1 MNEFSC
7 IWIPSIHVECI
18 SLDSSF
24 LEYLNHTPDVVQ
36 MACHKK
42 KKKIYA
48 IVVGFQNCTQ
58 YLFQVFLLVVVVVFV
73 VDEIVVVVEDE
84 VALAEVLV
92 VVVGDGV
99 GLVAGAVEEAE
110 EEEVEE
116 DEDVEVMEN
125 NYNND
130 HDHDYV
136 DDSVL
141 VH

>member
-7 IWIPSIHVECI
+7 IWIPSLRVERI

-24 LEYLNHTPDVVQ
+24 LEYLNHTPVKFQ
-36 MACHKK
+36 MAFHTKAIIICHYRW
-42 KKKIYA
+42 ISELYS
-48 IVVGFQNCTQ
+48 VPF
-58 YLFQVFLLVVVVVFV
+58 FQVFLLVVVVFV
-73 VDEIVVVVEDE
+73 VGEIVVVEDE
-84 VALAEVLV
+84 VALAKVQV
-92 VVVGDGV
+92 VVVEDGV

-125 NYNND
+125 NYNDDDD
-130 HDHDYV
+130 HDHV